1 MRNFKLEEVPMKKKE
16 CGFTLIELLIVIA
29 IIGILATTLAPKLR
43 RELAKAKDAKA
54 VAVLGAVR
62 TSIPIIILDKSV
74 SDSTSPTFIT
84 LEEIRRKVDKKTND
98 LIATTNSS
106 REAREKQIEVGGSV
120 YYRVGSELVYG
131 GHTSLALKNNLDINN
146 DMYTLFDG
154 GAPIDFVA
162 GGESL
167 KLNWV
172 VRPGGYSDR
181 KGALSTNELKW
192 GSY

>member
-1 MRNFKLEEVPMKKKE
+1 MKKNKSN
-16 CGFTLIELLIVIA
+16 GFTLIELLIVIA

-62 TSIPIIILDKSV
+62 TSIPIIILDKTV

-98 LIATTNSS
+98 LIAVTNSS
-106 REAREKQIEVGGSV
+106 REAREKQIAVGGSI
-120 YYRVGSELVYG
+120 YYTIGSELIYG
-131 GHTSLALKNNLDINN
+131 GHTSLALENNLDNNN

-154 GAPIDFVA
+154 GAPIDFIA

-172 VRPGGYSDR
+172 VRPIGYSDR
-181 KGALSTNELKW
+181 RGALSTNELRW
-192 GSY
+192 SSY